1 MSHKYRCSGC
11 EEETI
16 HTEEYSDS
24 TASIADYCET
34 CGHLNDFVDVE
45 GDYWNDETG
54 VSEM

>member
-1 MSHKYRCSGC
+1 MSNKYRCSGC

-16 HTEEYSDS
+16 HTEEYNDE
-24 TASIADYCET
+24 TESIADYCET

-45 GDYWNDETG
+45 GDYWSDETG